1 MKNRI
6 LFCVYLAVQLAVFVL
21 LPIGLLLR
29 IPLCLYIASPLAF
42 VAIVFLVVFLKKSGG
57 KQK

>member
-1 MKNRI
+1 MKNRLI
-6 LFCVYLAVQLAVFVL
+6 FCVYLLAQLAVFIL
-21 LPIGLLLR
+21 IPIGLLLR

-42 VAIVFLVVFLKKSGG
+42 VCIIFLIVFLKKSGG